1 MSRPA
6 EGTLGRFFTRALL
19 VLAPA
24 LVLALLLEARL
35 SRVPNMYSSKRDNLQ
50 LRASRVEIVIVG
62 SSHALMGVRPDLLG
76 VEAFNLAFPSN
87 DLRADTY
94 LAETAAARCP
104 ELRTVL
110 FEVSDFSFEYS
121 LRPAPEGWR
130 RFFLHRYFGLPYE
143 EALDALDPRE
153 FSYMAMYGKV
163 ASLAFVRGG
172 FRPTDRTDPFGFQ
185 EANMVDPGQDAPS
198 ALARHDAISDP
209 ARIDGNVSRLVTT
222 LRAMSAGK
230 VRAILFTTPLH
241 HAYRENL
248 SPARMARM
256 AAAVRRVQEETNVD
270 YWDFSADPRFGESD
284 FADSDHLDREGAN
297 RLSGL
302 IAERLREGEASAG
315 AR

>member
-1 MSRPA
+1 MAPS
-6 EGTLGRFFTRALL
+6 EGTLGRFFARALL

-35 SRVPNMYSSKRDNLQ
+35 SRVPNMYSSKRDNLR
-50 LRASRVEIVIVG
+50 LRASRVELVIVG

-87 DLRADTY
+87 DLRADTD

-110 FEVSDFSFEYS
+110 FEVSDFSFEYA

-143 EALDALDPRE
+143 EPLDALDPSS
-153 FSYMAMYGKV
+153 FSTIALYGKG
-163 ASLAFVRGG
+163 ASLAFVRTG
-172 FRPTDRTDPFGFQ
+172 FRPTDRTDPFGFY
-185 EANMVDPGQDAPS
+185 EADRVDPAADAPS

-209 ARIDGNVSRLVTT
+209 SRIEGNVSRLVTT
-222 LRAMSAGK
+222 LRALAARK
-230 VRAILFTTPLH
+230 VRAILVTTPLH
-241 HAYRENL
+241 HAYREGI
-248 SPARMARM
+248 PRARTARM
-256 AAAVRRVQEETNVD
+256 AAAVRRVEEEASVD

-284 FADSDHLDREGAN
+284 FADADHLDREGAD

-302 IAERLREGEASAG
+302 LALQLREGEASAG
-315 AR
+315 SR